1 MNNTT
6 KAKYELAA
14 KMLKARIDEAEVMMM
29 SGLTEEQIKRLKTEL
44 ADQIESKEVYLNI
57 ADKDTD
63 QFMVKADSKKAEEE
77 N

>member
-1 MNNTT
+1 MIEITAKQRKYLEKCAQPMNPLVQIGG
-6 KAKYELAA
+6 A
-14 KMLKARIDEAEVMMM
+14 
-29 SGLTEEQIKRLKTEL
+29 GLTEEQIKRLKTEL
-44 ADQIESKEVYLNI
+44 ADQIESKEVYLNL